1 MAKKKALLKT
11 DSGSFFVSI
20 QGKRTQKSAILASS
34 WVVKE
39 CEMVAKAGKQC
50 QISKR

>member
-20 QGKRTQKSAILASS
+20 QGKRTQRSLPFLHHL
-34 WVVKE
+34 
-39 CEMVAKAGKQC
+39 GL
-50 QISKR
+50 